1 MAHPV
6 KLNEVLALA
15 LLEGVDVAAA
25 ESDALLLCVPLE
37 TAVTLTLPESSE
49 LLLPLAVEL
58 AQLLPRD
65 DTDADAVLV
74 ALAAALA
81 LTSCVTLLVLLATAL
96 SLTNGVTEVDSVPH
110 AVALAVE
117 HMLTLRVCASETD
130 PSMLLLTVA
139 VTLAEVRGEDDSA
152 AEAAL
157 DVLPPT
163 MLWLE
168 LTEALAKVLNEMQGL
183 GVAQAHMLGL
193 GDALPRLL
201 PVAPELAETDREALA
216 VLSTLSEDEISAV
229 ALAVTEMLA
238 EPVALAVSSAKLAVN
253 STLREG
259 VDELL

>member
-49 LLLPLAVEL
+49 LLLPRAVVLTLAVEL

-130 PSMLLLTVA
+130 PSTLLLTGA
-139 VTLAEVRGEDDSA
+139 VTLAEERRDADCV
-152 AEAAL
+152 AEAGL
-157 DVLPPT
+157 
-163 MLWLE
+163 
-168 LTEALAKVLNEMQGL
+168 EAL
-183 GVAQAHMLGL
+183 
-193 GDALPRLL
+193 P
-201 PVAPELAETDREALA
+201 T
-216 VLSTLSEDEISAV
+216 
-229 ALAVTEMLA
+229 
-238 EPVALAVSSAKLAVN
+238 KL
-253 STLREG
+253 
-259 VDELL
+259 